1 MSYAWQF
8 GDGTTANAVQV
19 NKQYTAP
26 GIYNVIL
33 TLTDSAG
40 LVASSNR
47 LINVFA
53 PTPTMTPVLP
63 PTPTPLP
70 PTPTPLP
77 TPTLTITPTLPPPV
91 EPITPTVP
99 PEIATLT
106 PQVPVDPNATP
117 TPTFDPNATPT
128 VQLVGPTARFFAIV
142 EGQRLSEGNEG
153 GIPVVTVAPGVP
165 ITFNASES
173 TGGSSEI
180 TQYYWDMGDGTPPI
194 SNNAVPPHTYGAE
207 GRYIVTLTVTDAN
220 NFSSEARMIVDVR
233 PQP

>member
-1 MSYAWQF
+1 MPRRQF

-33 TLTDSAG
+33 TLTDSG
-40 LVASSNR
+40 LVASTNR

-77 TPTLTITPTLPPPV
+77 TPTLTMAPTLPPPV

-117 TPTFDPNATPT
+117 TPTFDPNATSTPTFDPNATPT
-128 VQLVGPTARFFAIV
+128 VQLVGPTGASSP
-142 EGQRLSEGNEG
+142 LSR
-153 GIPVVTVAPGVP
+153 
-165 ITFNASES
+165 ASVCPRAMKAAS
-173 TGGSSEI
+173 RS
-180 TQYYWDMGDGTPPI
+180 
-194 SNNAVPPHTYGAE
+194 
-207 GRYIVTLTVTDAN
+207 
-220 NFSSEARMIVDVR
+220 
-233 PQP
+233 

>member
-1 MSYAWQF
+1 M
-8 GDGTTANAVQV
+8 
-19 NKQYTAP
+19 
-26 GIYNVIL
+26 
-33 TLTDSAG
+33 
-40 LVASSNR
+40 
-47 LINVFA
+47 
-53 PTPTMTPVLP
+53 
-63 PTPTPLP
+63 
-70 PTPTPLP
+70 
-77 TPTLTITPTLPPPV
+77 
-91 EPITPTVP
+91 P

-106 PQVPVDPNATP
+106 PQVPVDPNATPTPTFDPNATP

-142 EGQRLSEGNEG
+142 EGQRLPEGNEG

-220 NFSSEARMIVDVR
+220 NLSSEARDDRRRASAAVGRREALPGSLRPAPLTSDYVRASGKCLALRLGGNHRSAVDTARAQCDNQDDTLAVR
-233 PQP
+233 CGCGDVTKVSSVR